1 MISPGARLR
10 NPALSKRMKSSAAM
24 KTLRP
29 LALAALAL
37 TGACSTLRY
46 EPTANWIHDG
56 GRLCAQD
63 REPLFW
69 DGAAP
74 RACPQTFS
82 ENAPAPGPGK

>member
-1 MISPGARLR
+1 
-10 NPALSKRMKSSAAM
+10 MKDWAAM
-24 KTLRP
+24 KTLKP

-37 TGACSTLRY
+37 TGACSSFRY
-46 EPTANWIHDG
+46 EPTANWVRDG

-63 REPLFW
+63 REPAFW

-82 ENAPAPGPGK
+82 DNSAGPASGK